1 MRKYKEVI
9 RKGTTENEQQNDQ
22 NEATSETK
30 WENIKKVL
38 SAVAGEVDGMKTG
51 SRGMIGVIRNTR

>member
-1 MRKYKEVI
+1 MYKEVI
-9 RKGTTENEQQNDQ
+9 RKGTTENEQQNDK

-38 SAVAGEVDGMKTG
+38 SPVAGEVDGMKTE
-51 SRGMIGVIRNTR
+51 SKGMIGMIRNTR